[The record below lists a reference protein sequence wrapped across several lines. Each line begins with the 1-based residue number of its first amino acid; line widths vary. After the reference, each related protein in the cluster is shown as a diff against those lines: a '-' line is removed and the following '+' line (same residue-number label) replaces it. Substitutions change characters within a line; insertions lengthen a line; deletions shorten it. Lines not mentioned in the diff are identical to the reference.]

1 MVYILIPA
9 GLILAV
15 ALVIFI
21 NPGPR
26 LKNRGSFAWLAEVPF
41 AHRGLHDSAAPENSL
56 AAIQKAVAAG
66 YGIEIDVHL
75 SADGRVVVFHDYNLK
90 RMTGLDKELKDLTWA
105 QLQELRLAGT
115 EQRIPLLTEVLDLVG
130 GQVPL
135 LVEIKN
141 EGKVGPLE
149 QAVIEDLRGYD
160 GDFALQSF
168 NPFVLRYVRDAAP
181 DFIRGQLSS
190 SFKGDDLAPI
200 KVFLLKY
207 LLLNFISRPVFVS
220 YACGALPKW
229 FARRL
234 RQKGLYLLAWT
245 AKDVDEYIGA
255 REIFDN
261 VIFEGFTPPG
271 FG

>member
-1 MVYILIPA
+1 MEYILIPI
-9 GLILAV
+9 GLVLAV
-15 ALVIFI
+15 ALIIFI
-21 NPGPR
+21 NPGPKIKKR
-26 LKNRGSFAWLAEVPF
+26 EKFAWLTRIPF
-41 AHRGLHDSAAPENSL
+41 AHRGLHDSSLPENSL
-56 AAIQKAVAAG
+56 AAIEKAVESG
-66 YGIEIDVHL
+66 YGIEIDVQL
-75 SADGRVVVFHDYNLK
+75 SADGHVVVFHDYNLK
-90 RMTGLDKELKDLTWA
+90 RMTGLDREVKDLTWA
-105 QLQELRLAGT
+105 QLQELKLAGT
-115 EQRIPLLTEVLDLVG
+115 DQPIPLFTEVLGLVR

-149 QAVIEDLRGYD
+149 QAVIEDLRSYN
-160 GDFALQSF
+160 GDFAIQSF

-181 DFIRGQLSS
+181 EFIRGQLSS
-190 SFKGDDLAPI
+190 SFKGDDLTPI

-229 FARRL
+229 FADRL
-234 RQKGLYLLAWT
+234 RKKGLHLLAWT
-245 AKDVDEYIGA
+245 AKDVEEYIEA
-255 REIFDN
+255 KKIFDN